1 MSLNRGFTMVEM
13 MAVVAVIT
21 ILALMALPSYL
32 ERIVREQIEQSL
44 PLADIAKKPIGAAWA
59 ALQEFPDD
67 NAAALLPVPDKIV
80 NNFVTALTVDHGAI
94 HLTFGNQANK
104 AIHGKI
110 LTLRP
115 AVVEDAPVVPVA
127 WVCADAAVPGKMTL
141 KGGGDRTSIPREYL
155 PIVCRGTAKP
165 Q

>member
-1 MSLNRGFTMVEM
+1 MVEM
-13 MAVVAVIT
+13 MAVIAVIS
-21 ILALMALPSYL
+21 ILALLALPSYL

-44 PLADIAKKPIGAAWA
+44 PLADIAKKPIAAAWA

-80 NNFVTALTVDHGAI
+80 NNFVTALAVDHGAI
-94 HLTFGNQANK
+94 HLTFGNQASK
-104 AIHGKI
+104 AIQGKV

-127 WVCADAAVPGKMTL
+127 WICAGAEVPGKMTL
-141 KGGGDRTSIPREYL
+141 KGGADRTSVPREYL
-155 PIVCRGTAKP
+155 PLVCRGAAKP